1 MYQVQEELSRVR
13 ERLEASKV
21 KRDSTVKLLKDSKEV
36 DMKMS
41 IALSNA
47 ETVLTQ
53 VEPYNGLNELMK
65 IQSLQQILKWIHA
78 VEILEVALSDSM
90 EGEDKDAWWSLL
102 PSLFG
107 RLRKLR
113 DALST
118 SGCGN
123 LKSYVNQVT
132 DHWKETL
139 ITHFNSILKDL
150 IQKLQWPQIIQKDSN
165 IQLDPLLASRFTKN
179 FAALDFIREDK
190 DAIDVL
196 VEPLHKR
203 FKFHFMGNKKTNTLE
218 KPEWY
223 IRQVWKWIKS
233 SEDFFNDVL
242 SHSSHVEFIRKLLE
256 ILSNKLSLD
265 LKGMFLEP
273 SLIGHAIDEILGITS
288 DILDDSDSND
298 SIYRDTLPINVL
310 CVPEVFSKWID
321 LERKLAFEKLD
332 RILLDDLAWSESSSV
347 PKVSR
352 CAVKFVILLQCMMDR
367 YRHIGKPKLQMQ
379 FIELQKELLED
390 LRLRF
395 VQISREEQ
403 NIPTTEKFCLILNS
417 AKHIIY
423 SVSCW
428 SEIPFFMKLECDLDH
443 QDVGLIHN
451 PLGRLDFVVNDMIRT
466 LGDYVFYEVKAQ
478 SRGYV
483 YKNWSFSFPSGD
495 NVSSES
501 LPMLQTLL
509 SLLNSLYQKLQED
522 IFSSVADLV
531 FTKMKDLIV
540 NDVILENKFSQS
552 GCQQLV
558 IDIVRGFL
566 PVFSQYYIIDVSCF
580 DSLNDVSVLLE
591 LSDANALL
599 LRETLETE
607 KSFKKVAALLKEF
620 KLNELNQTQV
630 ISILQRRILK
640 V

>member
-78 VEILEVALSDSM
+78 VENFRSRAY
-90 EGEDKDAWWSLL
+90 
-102 PSLFG
+102 LFG

-179 FAALDFIREDK
+179 FAALDFLSGKTRMQLIRQ
-190 DAIDVL
+190 
-196 VEPLHKR
+196 
-203 FKFHFMGNKKTNTLE
+203 NTLE

-265 LKGMFLEP
+265 LKDMFLEP

-395 VQISREEQ
+395 VQ
-403 NIPTTEKFCLILNS
+403 NIKRRTK
-417 AKHIIY
+417 Y
-423 SVSCW
+423 S
-428 SEIPFFMKLECDLDH
+428 
-443 QDVGLIHN
+443 
-451 PLGRLDFVVNDMIRT
+451 ND
-466 LGDYVFYEVKAQ
+466 
-478 SRGYV
+478 
-483 YKNWSFSFPSGD
+483 
-495 NVSSES
+495 
-501 LPMLQTLL
+501 
-509 SLLNSLYQKLQED
+509 
-522 IFSSVADLV
+522 
-531 FTKMKDLIV
+531 
-540 NDVILENKFSQS
+540 
-552 GCQQLV
+552 
-558 IDIVRGFL
+558 
-566 PVFSQYYIIDVSCF
+566 
-580 DSLNDVSVLLE
+580 
-591 LSDANALL
+591 
-599 LRETLETE
+599 
-607 KSFKKVAALLKEF
+607 
-620 KLNELNQTQV
+620 
-630 ISILQRRILK
+630 
-640 V
+640 